1 MAGYTGL
8 KDMFDGGGAG
18 QSGAKFEGGGIL
30 SAIGNSVARP
40 AGSRDRGEPDM
51 RTGIGGFARDA
62 FNGGGWGA
70 SGDTFQG
77 GPYGGMVGAGL
88 NALGV
93 RPMGYEARGQ
103 QMLQQALANIY
114 NTAPQ
119 TTPAATSYAPLTSPR
134 PPMRGAPVEP
144 VTTSSLGEIDALRAD
159 MMRMGIL
166 PNPANRVMESGP
178 RQYSAGGNVA
188 PMFFNNTPGYLR

>member
-1 MAGYTGL
+1 MAKYTSI

-30 SAIGNSVARP
+30 SAAANAVARP

-62 FNGGGWGA
+62 FNGGGWGR
-70 SGDTFQG
+70 SGDTFKG
-77 GPYGGMVGAGL
+77 GPYGGAIGGL
-88 NALGV
+88 LNVAGV
-93 RPMGYEARGQ
+93 RQMGYADRLAGSE
-103 QMLQQALANIY
+103 QAMRDAMAGVANY
-114 NTAPQ
+114 QAPRFEQ
-119 TTPAATSYAPLTSPR
+119 TIQPPAVTGVTTP
-134 PPMRGAPVEP
+134 P
-144 VTTSSLGEIDALRAD
+144 VTTSNLDDITALRLE

-166 PNPANRVMESGP
+166 PNPANRVMDSGP

-188 PMFFNNTPGYLR
+188 PMFYNNTPGYLR

>member
-1 MAGYTGL
+1 MAKYTSI

-30 SAIGNSVARP
+30 SAAANAVTRP
-40 AGSRDRGEPDM
+40 AGSRERGDADM

-62 FNGGGWGA
+62 FNGGGWGR

-77 GPYGGMVGAGL
+77 GPYGGAIGGL
-88 NALGV
+88 LNMAGV
-93 RPMGYEARGQ
+93 RPMGYADRLAGSE
-103 QMLQQALANIY
+103 QAMRDAMAGVANY
-114 NTAPQ
+114 QAP
-119 TTPAATSYAPLTSPR
+119 TFNAPPAQPAP
-134 PPMRGAPVEP
+134 MGAPVQP
-144 VTTSSLGEIDALRAD
+144 VTVSSLDDIQSLRAEL
-159 MMRMGIL
+159 MRMGIL

-178 RQYSAGGNVA
+178 REYSAGGNVA

>member
-1 MAGYTGL
+1 MAKYTSI

-30 SAIGNSVARP
+30 SAAANAVARP
-40 AGSRDRGEPDM
+40 AGSRERGDADM

-62 FNGGGWGA
+62 FNGGGWGR
-70 SGDTFQG
+70 SGDTFKG
-77 GPYGGMVGAGL
+77 GPYGGAIGGL
-88 NALGV
+88 LNVAGV
-93 RPMGYEARGQ
+93 RPMGYADRLAGSE
-103 QMLQQALANIY
+103 QAMRDAMAGVANY
-114 NTAPQ
+114 QAPRFEQ
-119 TTPAATSYAPLTSPR
+119 TIQPPAVTGVTTP
-134 PPMRGAPVEP
+134 P
-144 VTTSSLGEIDALRAD
+144 VTTSNLDDITALRLE

>member
-1 MAGYTGL
+1 MAKYTSI

-30 SAIGNSVARP
+30 SAAANAVARP
-40 AGSRDRGEPDM
+40 AGSRERGEPDM

-62 FNGGGWGA
+62 FNGGGWGR
-70 SGDTFQG
+70 SGDTFKG
-77 GPYGGMVGAGL
+77 GPYGGAIGGL
-88 NALGV
+88 LNVAGV
-93 RPMGYEARGQ
+93 RPMGYADRLADSE
-103 QMLQQALANIY
+103 QAMRDAMAGVANY
-114 NTAPQ
+114 QAPRFEQ
-119 TTPAATSYAPLTSPR
+119 TIQPPAVTGVTTP
-134 PPMRGAPVEP
+134 P
-144 VTTSSLGEIDALRAD
+144 VTTSNLDDITALRLE
-159 MMRMGIL
+159 MMRLGIL

>member
-1 MAGYTGL
+1 MAKYTSI

-30 SAIGNSVARP
+30 SAAANAVARP
-40 AGSRDRGEPDM
+40 AGSRERGDADM

-62 FNGGGWGA
+62 FNGGGWGR
-70 SGDTFQG
+70 SGDTFKG
-77 GPYGGMVGAGL
+77 GPYGGAIGGL
-88 NALGV
+88 LNVAGV
-93 RPMGYEARGQ
+93 RPMGYADRLAGS
-103 QMLQQALANIY
+103 QQAMRDAMAGVANY
-114 NTAPQ
+114 QAPRFEQ
-119 TTPAATSYAPLTSPR
+119 TIQPPAVTGVTTP
-134 PPMRGAPVEP
+134 P
-144 VTTSSLGEIDALRAD
+144 VTVSSLDEIDAIRAE

>member
-1 MAGYTGL
+1 MAKYTSI

-30 SAIGNSVARP
+30 SAAANAVARP
-40 AGSRDRGEPDM
+40 AGSRERGDADM

-62 FNGGGWGA
+62 FNGGGWGR
-70 SGDTFQG
+70 SGDTFKG
-77 GPYGGMVGAGL
+77 GPYGGAIGGL
-88 NALGV
+88 LNMAGV
-93 RPMGYEARGQ
+93 RPMGYADRLAGSE
-103 QMLQQALANIY
+103 QAMRDAMAGVANY
-114 NTAPQ
+114 QAPRFEQ
-119 TTPAATSYAPLTSPR
+119 TIQPPAVTGVTTP
-134 PPMRGAPVEP
+134 P
-144 VTTSSLGEIDALRAD
+144 VTTSNLDDITALRLE

>member
-1 MAGYTGL
+1 MAKYTSI

-30 SAIGNSVARP
+30 SAAANAVARP
-40 AGSRDRGEPDM
+40 AGSRERGDADM

-62 FNGGGWGA
+62 FNGGGWGR
-70 SGDTFQG
+70 SGDTFKG
-77 GPYGGMVGAGL
+77 GPYGGAIGGL
-88 NALGV
+88 LNVAGV
-93 RPMGYEARGQ
+93 RPMGYADRLAGSE
-103 QMLQQALANIY
+103 QAMRDAMAGVANY
-114 NTAPQ
+114 QAPRFEQ
-119 TTPAATSYAPLTSPR
+119 TIQPPAVTGVTTP
-134 PPMRGAPVEP
+134 P
-144 VTTSSLGEIDALRAD
+144 VTTSNLDDITALRLE

-178 RQYSAGGNVA
+178 REYSAGGNVA

>member
-1 MAGYTGL
+1 MAKYTSI

-30 SAIGNSVARP
+30 SAAANAVARP
-40 AGSRDRGEPDM
+40 AGSRDRGDADM

-62 FNGGGWGA
+62 FNGGGWGR
-70 SGDTFQG
+70 SGDTFKG
-77 GPYGGMVGAGL
+77 GPYGGAIGGL
-88 NALGV
+88 LNVAGV
-93 RPMGYEARGQ
+93 RPMGYADRLAGSE
-103 QMLQQALANIY
+103 QAMRDAMAGVANY
-114 NTAPQ
+114 QAPRFEQ
-119 TTPAATSYAPLTSPR
+119 TIQPPAVTGVTTP
-134 PPMRGAPVEP
+134 P
-144 VTTSSLGEIDALRAD
+144 VTTSNLDDITALRLE

-188 PMFFNNTPGYLR
+188 PMFYNNTPGYLR

>member
-1 MAGYTGL
+1 MAKYTSI

-30 SAIGNSVARP
+30 SAAANAVARP
-40 AGSRDRGEPDM
+40 AGSRERGDADM

-62 FNGGGWGA
+62 FNGGGWGR
-70 SGDTFQG
+70 SGDTFKG
-77 GPYGGMVGAGL
+77 GPYGGAIGGL
-88 NALGV
+88 LNVAGV
-93 RPMGYEARGQ
+93 RPMGYADRLAGS
-103 QMLQQALANIY
+103 QQAMRDAMAGVANY
-114 NTAPQ
+114 QAPRFEQ
-119 TTPAATSYAPLTSPR
+119 TIQPPAVTGVTTP
-134 PPMRGAPVEP
+134 P
-144 VTTSSLGEIDALRAD
+144 VTTSNLDDITALRLE

-178 RQYSAGGNVA
+178 REYSAGGNVA

>member
-1 MAGYTGL
+1 MAKYTSI

-30 SAIGNSVARP
+30 SAAANAVARP
-40 AGSRDRGEPDM
+40 AGSRDRGDADM

-62 FNGGGWGA
+62 FNGGGFGR
-70 SGDTFQG
+70 SGDTFKG
-77 GPYGGMVGAGL
+77 GPYGGAIGGL
-88 NALGV
+88 LNVAGV
-93 RPMGYEARGQ
+93 RPMGYADRLAGSE
-103 QMLQQALANIY
+103 QAMRDAMAGVANY
-114 NTAPQ
+114 QAPRFEQ
-119 TTPAATSYAPLTSPR
+119 TMQPPAVTGVTTP
-134 PPMRGAPVEP
+134 P
-144 VTTSSLGEIDALRAD
+144 VTTSNLDDITALRLE

>member
-1 MAGYTGL
+1 MAKYTSL
-8 KDMFDGGGAG
+8 KDLVDGGGKG

-30 SAIGNSVARP
+30 SAAANAVARP
-40 AGSRDRGEPDM
+40 AGSRERGDADM

-62 FNGGGWGA
+62 FNGGGWGR
-70 SGDTFQG
+70 SGDTFKG
-77 GPYGGMVGAGL
+77 GPYGGAIGGL
-88 NALGV
+88 LNVAGV
-93 RPMGYEARGQ
+93 RPMGYADR
-103 QMLQQALANIY
+103 LADSQQAMRDAMAGVANY
-114 NTAPQ
+114 QAPRFEQ
-119 TTPAATSYAPLTSPR
+119 TIQPPAVTGVTTP
-134 PPMRGAPVEP
+134 P
-144 VTTSSLGEIDALRAD
+144 VTTSNLDDITALRLE

>member
-1 MAGYTGL
+1 MAKYTSI

-30 SAIGNSVARP
+30 SAAANAVARP
-40 AGSRDRGEPDM
+40 AGSRERGDADM

-62 FNGGGWGA
+62 FNGGGWGR
-70 SGDTFQG
+70 SGDTFKG
-77 GPYGGMVGAGL
+77 GPYGGAIGGL
-88 NALGV
+88 LNVAGV
-93 RPMGYEARGQ
+93 RPMGYADRLAGSE
-103 QMLQQALANIY
+103 QAMRDAMAGVANY
-114 NTAPQ
+114 QAPRFEQ
-119 TTPAATSYAPLTSPR
+119 TIQPPAVTGVTTP
-134 PPMRGAPVEP
+134 P
-144 VTTSSLGEIDALRAD
+144 VTTSNLDDITALRLE

-188 PMFFNNTPGYLR
+188 PMFYNNTPGYLR

>member
-1 MAGYTGL
+1 MAKYTSL
-8 KDMFDGGGAG
+8 KDLVDGGGAG

-30 SAIGNSVARP
+30 SAAANAVARP
-40 AGSRDRGEPDM
+40 AGSRERGDADM

-62 FNGGGWGA
+62 FNGGGWGR

-77 GPYGGMVGAGL
+77 GPYGGAIGGL
-88 NALGV
+88 LNVAGV
-93 RPMGYEARGQ
+93 RPMGYADRLAGSE
-103 QMLQQALANIY
+103 QAMRDAMAGVANY
-114 NTAPQ
+114 QAPRFEQ
-119 TTPAATSYAPLTSPR
+119 TIQPPAVTGVTTP
-134 PPMRGAPVEP
+134 P
-144 VTTSSLGEIDALRAD
+144 VTTSNLDDITALRLE

>member
-1 MAGYTGL
+1 MAKYTSI

-30 SAIGNSVARP
+30 SAAANAVARP
-40 AGSRDRGEPDM
+40 AGSRERGDADM

-62 FNGGGWGA
+62 FNGGGWGR
-70 SGDTFQG
+70 SGDTFKG
-77 GPYGGMVGAGL
+77 GPYGGAIGGL
-88 NALGV
+88 LNVAGV
-93 RPMGYEARGQ
+93 RPMGYADR
-103 QMLQQALANIY
+103 MADSQQAMRDAMAGVANY
-114 NTAPQ
+114 QAPRFEQ
-119 TTPAATSYAPLTSPR
+119 TIQPPAVTGVTTP
-134 PPMRGAPVEP
+134 P
-144 VTTSSLGEIDALRAD
+144 VTTSNLDDITALRLE

-178 RQYSAGGNVA
+178 REYSAGGNVA

>member
-1 MAGYTGL
+1 MAKYTSI
-8 KDMFDGGGAG
+8 KDMFDGGGKG

-30 SAIGNSVARP
+30 SAAANAVARP
-40 AGSRDRGEPDM
+40 AGSRERGDADM

-62 FNGGGWGA
+62 FNGGGWGR
-70 SGDTFQG
+70 SGDTFKG
-77 GPYGGMVGAGL
+77 GPYGGAIGGL
-88 NALGV
+88 LNVAGV
-93 RPMGYEARGQ
+93 RPMGYADR
-103 QMLQQALANIY
+103 LADSQQAMRDAMAGVANY
-114 NTAPQ
+114 QAPRFEQ
-119 TTPAATSYAPLTSPR
+119 TIQPPAVTGVTTP
-134 PPMRGAPVEP
+134 P
-144 VTTSSLGEIDALRAD
+144 VTTSNLDDITALRLE

>member
-1 MAGYTGL
+1 MAKYTSI

-30 SAIGNSVARP
+30 SAAANAVARP
-40 AGSRDRGEPDM
+40 AGSRDRGDADM

-62 FNGGGWGA
+62 FNGGGWGR
-70 SGDTFQG
+70 SGDTFKG
-77 GPYGGMVGAGL
+77 GPYGGAIGGL
-88 NALGV
+88 LNVAGV
-93 RPMGYEARGQ
+93 RPMGYADRLAGSE
-103 QMLQQALANIY
+103 QAMRDAMAGVANY
-114 NTAPQ
+114 QAPRFEQ
-119 TTPAATSYAPLTSPR
+119 TIQPPAVTGVTTP
-134 PPMRGAPVEP
+134 P
-144 VTTSSLGEIDALRAD
+144 VTTSNLDDITALRLE

>member
-1 MAGYTGL
+1 MAKYTSI
-8 KDMFDGGGAG
+8 KDMFDGGGKG

-30 SAIGNSVARP
+30 SAAANAVARP
-40 AGSRDRGEPDM
+40 AGSRERGDADM

-62 FNGGGWGA
+62 FNGGGWGR
-70 SGDTFQG
+70 SGDTFKG
-77 GPYGGMVGAGL
+77 GPYGGAIGGL
-88 NALGV
+88 LNVAGV
-93 RPMGYEARGQ
+93 RPMGYADRLAGSE
-103 QMLQQALANIY
+103 QAMRDAMAGVANY
-114 NTAPQ
+114 QAPRFEQ
-119 TTPAATSYAPLTSPR
+119 TIQPPAVTGVTTP
-134 PPMRGAPVEP
+134 P
-144 VTTSSLGEIDALRAD
+144 VTTSNLDDITALRLE